1 MKRNIALMTI
11 LAAGNMH
18 AAIQPTQDVIV
29 ITLCYQRPI
38 TISTGVMKK
47 LTLKPNPKGGAGL
60 RDEYGKPAEGSPDTL
75 GIIKL
80 PVGQTMTV
88 TSTSP
93 GMRPT
98 TYKREH
104 MQDNVF
110 TIDDHNTAMTQ
121 EFNINPI
128 NRKSNKWIF
137 NKYPI
142 LSESEYLKYGIW
154 HP

>member
-1 MKRNIALMTI
+1 MKRNIAFMIMLI
-11 LAAGNMH
+11 AGNVH

-29 ITLCYQRPI
+29 ITLCYRRPI
-38 TISTGVMKK
+38 TISAGFMKK
-47 LTLKPNPKGGAGL
+47 LTLEPNPKGQPGGTHIVEA
-60 RDEYGKPAEGSPDTL
+60 SPNTL

-88 TSTSP
+88 TSTSA

-98 TYKREH
+98 TYKREN
-104 MQDNVF
+104 MKDNVF
-110 TIDDHNTAMTQ
+110 TIDDHGTDFTH

-128 NRKSNKWIF
+128 DRKSSKWIF

-142 LSESEYLKYGIW
+142 LSETEYQKYGR
-154 HP
+154 P